1 MLAHTVLSAQL
12 PGCTSDS
19 SCAAWAVPHFITV
32 RSLWQWAVKLCSP
45 LPHPAQSHAPRR
57 DEAYRAVCP
66 DQDIP
71 SSDPVPGGDALC
83 HSLSL
88 APFSYGDFCST
99 AQDPKILCQW
109 RGRGAA
115 ASPGILAGTSH
126 FHLHNGDCSTTTIN
140 PLWNIFRPGCADEG
154 EMTGS
159 LHIQTMQCLPAAA
172 TWCNWRSV
180 GCFPREGSTDWV
192 LWLWACWEQLLVQ
205 DTTILLPLNLF
216 SFTAF

>member
-1 MLAHTVLSAQL
+1 MHPGGTKPIELSAL
-12 PGCTSDS
+12 TRTSLAVILCLAGTL
-19 SCAAWAVPHFITV
+19 CAI
-32 RSLWQWAVKLCSP
+32 
-45 LPHPAQSHAPRR
+45 
-57 DEAYRAVCP
+57 VCP
-66 DQDIP
+66 W
-71 SSDPVPGGDALC
+71 
-83 HSLSL
+83 HLSPMEIS
-88 APFSYGDFCST
+88 A
-99 AQDPKILCQW
+99 AQDPKILCLCQW

-192 LWLWACWEQLLVQ
+192 LWFWACWEQLLVQ